1 MTNSYIKTENFSKLL
16 YVKVTSK
23 FLPIYQY
30 LYKSLENIYNQ
41 QTCSDTSNNQNL
53 TMHRFAILMSYFPVH
68 PQLTAVLKKIYRL
81 LRITIGQE
89 INLKNK
95 QQQNSNHH

>member
-1 MTNSYIKTENFSKLL
+1 
-16 YVKVTSK
+16 
-23 FLPIYQY
+23 
-30 LYKSLENIYNQ
+30 
-41 QTCSDTSNNQNL
+41 
-53 TMHRFAILMSYFPVH
+53 MHRFAILMSYFPVH
-68 PQLTAVLKKIYRL
+68 PQLTAVLKKINRL